1 MEDNQQ
7 AKQKQNK
14 IQLVRQVM
22 ESVKKKNKSS
32 VKGQRVPGV
41 DVHSLLFI
49 TGRQLS
55 DKVGS

>member
-14 IQLVRQVM
+14 IQLVRQVK

-41 DVHSLLFI
+41 DVHSSPFI

-55 DKVGS
+55 DKAGS